1 MVPTISHPIRRGT
14 FTLQKRMRG
23 SASRNSSTSD
33 DNSLKS
39 RSGFNRGNK
48 VRYLDTSG
56 PSMARRSTRPWER
69 RHLLST
75 DWGGLKRAWSRRGPV
90 VTSFTQGIDS
100 CLKWEKGLQEAN
112 IHQLLKVRSEI

>member
-1 MVPTISHPIRRGT
+1 MVPTISHPMRWGT
-14 FTLQKRMRG
+14 ITLQKRMRG

-75 DWGGLKRAWSRRGPV
+75 DWGVRFQLDVEDHFR
-90 VTSFTQGIDS
+90 
-100 CLKWEKGLQEAN
+100 EAYPN
-112 IHQLLKVRSEI
+112 HAKEDA